1 MNDQL
6 CRKERE
12 YLQHRGEILQAA
24 EKLFAEIGYHNT
36 SMDMIAEKAEF
47 SKGSLYNYFENKEY
61 LFFCM
66 LDEKLGLFSKGLND
80 RIRKLSDIED
90 KIHALIDFY
99 FDFFNRNAG
108 FFKIAQSEKYHLDR
122 FSRKNLIKRLKGRYL
137 AHISGLSKIVRES
150 VPSQE
155 EAELLAVSING
166 VLNSLLTRKLLTG
179 SKIKITIL
187 KQTAVNY
194 ALKLIK

>member
-12 YLQHRGEILQAA
+12 YLQHRDEILQAA

-47 SKGSLYNYFENKEY
+47 SKGSLYNYFKNKEY

-66 LDEKLGLFSKGLND
+66 LDEKLELFSKGLND

-90 KIHALIDFY
+90 KICALIDFY

-108 FFKIAQSEKYHLDR
+108 FFKIAQSERYHLDR
-122 FSRKNLIKRLKGRYL
+122 FSRENLIKRLKGRYL
-137 AHISGLSKIVRES
+137 DHISGLSKIVRES